1 MRMAAA
7 NELYPSW
14 QPDEFGMGRATA
26 LSLLL
31 VGTMIGGLAL
41 LASRH
46 EMTPLPPP
54 MQVQML
60 QLPPE
65 QLAQAPAPPTPP
77 PPQPAVDTPP
87 PPPLTLAPPP
97 TLPPSRIEIPK
108 PPPPKPVAKPRPP
121 RPVPPQPQVAR
132 TSPTSDAPPSAVT
145 SNAPPVANAPPP
157 AAPPAD
163 SSSGIGPYRAG
174 VHNLIESHVEIGPQI
189 QALGISGTA
198 VIEAVIAPDGHL
210 ISAHVARSSGNG
222 LIDKAALAAVQRGG
236 FRPFGNHMP
245 AAPITI
251 SVPIEIL
258 PGAGD

>member
-1 MRMAAA
+1 MRIVAGNA
-7 NELYPSW
+7 LYPSW

-26 LSLLL
+26 ISLLL
-31 VGTMIGGLAL
+31 VGVAIGGLAL
-41 LASRH
+41 LASRA
-46 EMTPLPPP
+46 EVTPLPPP
-54 MQVQML
+54 MQVQMV

-65 QLAQAPAPPTPP
+65 QLAQAPTPPTPP
-77 PPQPAVDTPP
+77 PPQPDVDTPP
-87 PPPLTLAPPP
+87 PPPLALAPPEA
-97 TLPPSRIEIPK
+97 LPPSRIEIPK

-132 TSPTSDAPPSAVT
+132 TAPNSVAPPSAVT
-145 SNAPPVANAPPP
+145 SQAPPVAAPPP

-163 SSSGIGPYRAG
+163 TSSGIGPYRAG
-174 VHNLIESHVEIGPQI
+174 LHNLIESHVEVGPQI

-198 VIEAVIAPDGHL
+198 IIEAVIAPDGHL